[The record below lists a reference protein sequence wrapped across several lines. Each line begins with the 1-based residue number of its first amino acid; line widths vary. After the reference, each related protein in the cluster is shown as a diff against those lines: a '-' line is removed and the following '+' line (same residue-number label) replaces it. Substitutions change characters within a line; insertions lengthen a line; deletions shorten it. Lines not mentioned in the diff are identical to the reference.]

1 MKATSILKNTLRLSL
16 LVSVV
21 AACMAQ
27 SKPMGISTTQ
37 DESRG
42 IIPEKFV
49 NARPKRSGP
58 VKRAHVAYKKVASE
72 SAMTE
77 SAKPTDSRS
86 AQIGL
91 TVWRLR
97 KSISSDGAARILEQE
112 EAAEWTPIRVEA
124 STPLAAGDRVRL
136 SIESSREGYLYV
148 IDREQY
154 EDGSLGQP
162 LLIFPTM
169 RTRGGDNR
177 VKPGRLIDIP
187 AQDDRPSFFR
197 LKTIRA
203 EHVAELITILVTRE
217 PIVGLS
223 IGPERLILSKELM
236 ANWENSWSR
245 KSEHFELEG
254 GQGKTW
260 TKEEQLAA
268 VDATRELTQED
279 APPQSVFRI
288 ANAPGTSIMVSVP
301 LRILRKE

>member
-1 MKATSILKNTLRLSL
+1 LLL
-16 LVSVV
+16 LVVV
-21 AACMAQ
+21 TCIAQ
-27 SKPMGISTTQ
+27 SKPARIPTAQ

-58 VKRAHVAYKKVASE
+58 VKRAHVAYKKVAE
-72 SAMTE
+72 PATIE
-77 SAKPTDSRS
+77 SAKATASQS

-91 TVWRLR
+91 TVWLLR
-97 KSISSDGAARILEQE
+97 KSLATDGAARILEQE

-124 STPLAAGDRVRL
+124 STPLAPGDRVRL
-136 SIESSREGYLYV
+136 SIESSREGCLYV
-148 IDREQY
+148 IDRERY

-162 LLIFPTM
+162 LLIFPTT

-177 VKPGRLIDIP
+177 VKPGKLIDIP
-187 AQDDRPSFFR
+187 AQDDRPSYFR
-197 LKTIRA
+197 LKTNRA
-203 EHVAELITILVTRE
+203 EHVAELITILVTKE
-217 PIVGLS
+217 PILGLT
-223 IGPERLILSKELM
+223 IGPERLILSKDLM
-236 ANWENSWSR
+236 AKWEHSWSR

-260 TKEEQLAA
+260 TREEQIAA
-268 VDATRELTQED
+268 ADANRELTQED

-288 ANAPGTSIMVSVP
+288 VNAPGASILVSVP